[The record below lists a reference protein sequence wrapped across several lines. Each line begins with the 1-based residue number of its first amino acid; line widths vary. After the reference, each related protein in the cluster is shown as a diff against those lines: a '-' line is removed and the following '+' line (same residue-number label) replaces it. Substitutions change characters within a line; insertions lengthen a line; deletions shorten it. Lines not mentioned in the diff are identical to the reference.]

1 MTQARVLDILC
12 QIEAKKAIPLAWHTT
27 DKIQVVHSWNYMD
40 PLINTVC
47 KRGIY
52 FTSVFLTA
60 PATSID

>member
-40 PLINTVC
+40 P
-47 KRGIY
+47 
-52 FTSVFLTA
+52 SLTQFA
-60 PATSID
+60 KGEYILHQSF